1 MSTLATTTQAD
12 PKSPPLLAIPTAALE
27 LVETSAPTPAGPM
40 AAPDAAST
48 RPTSRP
54 QTLQDIYETLRKTL
68 CAWVLLRQF
77 YLPSARGRGT
87 PKTVGS
93 RVADL
98 HRGGASW
105 SLGAAG
111 VTPRMLETAEV
122 NRPQATFGPQAAPG
136 TDSSSQ

>member
-1 MSTLATTTQAD
+1 MNDPTSPSLLATNTRTD
-12 PKSPPLLAIPTAALE
+12 PKSPPLALPTAALE
-27 LVETSAPTPAGPM
+27 LVPPEQRLTPLRL
-40 AAPDAAST
+40 D
-48 RPTSRP
+48 RPRGP
-54 QTLQDIYETLRKTL
+54 QTLQDIYETLSKTL

-87 PKTVGS
+87 PKTVGG
-93 RVADL
+93 RVADP

-111 VTPRMLETAEV
+111 VIPRMLGTAEV